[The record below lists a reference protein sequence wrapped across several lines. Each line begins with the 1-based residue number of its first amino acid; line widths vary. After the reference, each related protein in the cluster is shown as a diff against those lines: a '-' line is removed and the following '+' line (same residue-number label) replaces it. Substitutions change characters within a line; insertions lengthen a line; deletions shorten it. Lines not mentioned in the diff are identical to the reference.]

1 MLWGPSGPG
10 LAAAWMWRVEERE
23 VGSSLLIKPR
33 GGNRWGKKEREMVGG
48 VLVKLSVGGFGRE
61 EEEGIYTV
69 CIV

>member
-1 MLWGPSGPG
+1 
-10 LAAAWMWRVEERE
+10 MWRVEERE